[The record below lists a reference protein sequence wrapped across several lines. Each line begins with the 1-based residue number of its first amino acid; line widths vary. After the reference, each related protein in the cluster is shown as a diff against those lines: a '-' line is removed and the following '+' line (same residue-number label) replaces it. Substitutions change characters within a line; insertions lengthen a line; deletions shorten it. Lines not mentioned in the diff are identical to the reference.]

1 MKKEQNK
8 NHFLTSEIHDYMN
21 FLENSLNYSY
31 HTIKSYKTDLC
42 EFARFLQDKKI
53 VRLERL
59 NENLIKNHL
68 YCLESEKK
76 ISRRTVIRK
85 LTSIKSFIKFLRKQG
100 LLSVDITK
108 TLRLKNKIKKLPKVI
123 SENEIENLL
132 NIFDNSKWLSIRN
145 LAILEILYGSGVRV
159 AELESAKFGD
169 FNMISGVLKVK
180 GKRKKE
186 RLVPI
191 GKFALKAY
199 YKYLKAIESKY
210 SYQTNTALFLNK
222 NLKPLTQR
230 SIQRFIKYAALA
242 ANTRISV
249 TPHVLR
255 HSFAT
260 HLLENG
266 MDLRTLQELLG
277 HVSIS
282 TTQIYTHVNFEQKKK
297 VLEQAHP
304 RQ

>member
-1 MKKEQNK
+1 MKTQQNK
-8 NHFLTSEIHDYMN
+8 NHFLISEIHDYMN
-21 FLENSLNYSY
+21 FIGNSLNYSY

-42 EFARFLQDKKI
+42 EFASFLQDKKI
-53 VRLERL
+53 VRLEKL

-68 YCLESEKK
+68 FYLESEKK
-76 ISRRTVIRK
+76 VSRRTVIRK

-100 LLSVDITK
+100 LLAVDITK

-123 SENEIENLL
+123 SENDIENIL

-159 AELESAKFGD
+159 AELENAKFGD

-199 YKYLKAIESKY
+199 YKYLKAIESKC
-210 SYQTNTALFLNK
+210 SYQANTALFLNK

-230 SIQRFIKYAALA
+230 SIQRFIKHAALA

>member
-8 NHFLTSEIHDYMN
+8 SHFLTSEIHDYMN

-42 EFARFLQDKKI
+42 EFARFLKNKKI
-53 VRLERL
+53 VRLEKL

-68 YCLESEKK
+68 YFLESEKK
-76 ISRRTVIRK
+76 VSRRTVIRK

-100 LLSVDITK
+100 LLAVDITK

-123 SENEIENLL
+123 SENDIENLL
-132 NIFDNSKWLSIRN
+132 NTFDNSKWLSIRN

-169 FNMISGVLKVK
+169 FNMISGVLKVR

-191 GKFALKAY
+191 GTFALKAY

-210 SYQTNTALFLNK
+210 SYQVNTALFLNK

-230 SIQRFIKYAALA
+230 SIQRFIKHAALA

>member
-1 MKKEQNK
+1 MNKKHPK
-8 NHFLTSEIHDYMN
+8 YSFLTLKINDYLS

-31 HTIKSYKTDLC
+31 HTIKSYKTDLL
-42 EFARFLQDKKI
+42 EFASYLDNRKLVKLEKI
-53 VRLERL
+53 
-59 NENLIKNHL
+59 NESLIKNHL
-68 YCLESEKK
+68 YTLESEKK
-76 ISRRTVIRK
+76 VSRRTVIRK
-85 LTSIKSFIKFLRKQG
+85 LTAIKSFVKFLRKEG
-100 LLSVDITK
+100 LLVVDITK
-108 TLRLKNKIKKLPKVI
+108 SLRLKNKIKRLPKVV
-123 SENEIENLL
+123 SENEIEKLL

-199 YKYLKAIESKY
+199 YKYLKAIEPRY
-210 SYQTNTALFLNK
+210 SYQEDSALFLNK

-230 SIQRFIKYAALA
+230 SIQRFIKNASLV

-282 TTQIYTHVNFEQKKK
+282 TTQIYTHVNFEQKRK
-297 VLEQAHP
+297 VLEQSHP